1 MTWRTDREHTGHGF
15 TLVFQPNYPEIE
27 LTLGTPMIRGAGG
40 FRVVPVYHGEVTKN
54 PISEHAAT
62 EWGGASMGPA
72 SPADGSLEYQSG

>member
-1 MTWRTDREHTGHGF
+1 
-15 TLVFQPNYPEIE
+15 
-27 LTLGTPMIRGAGG
+27 MIRGAGG